1 MLYHLLF
8 PLHETYSV
16 FNVFRYIT
24 FRTAYAILTAL
35 IISFIFGPWIIKK
48 LKEKQIGER
57 IREDVPRSHQS
68 KAGTPTMGGIMILF
82 ALFVPTLLWAD
93 LTNKYV
99 WLVMFSTL
107 SFGLIGFADD
117 YLKLKNG
124 STGSP
129 GKRKDGLKGK
139 EKFAIQVAVAA
150 IIVLFLYFDKEFSL
164 IMTKLG
170 VPFFKNIKLEMDG
183 IYILFA
189 VLVIVGTS
197 NAVNLTDG
205 LDGLAIGPI
214 IIATTAYMIIAYITG
229 HFNFA
234 NYLNIQHIRGAGE
247 LAIFCGAAVGASL
260 GFLWFNSYPAQVF
273 MGNVGSTALGGML
286 GTVAVITKQELILLI
301 IGGIFVVEALSVIL
315 QVASFKLTGKR
326 IFKMAPLHHHFEMSG
341 WEEPKVIV
349 RFWIIAIIL
358 ALLSLSTLKLR

>member
-1 MLYHLLF
+1 MIYHLLF
-8 PLHETYSV
+8 PLHEAYSF

-35 IISFIFGPWIIKK
+35 IISFIFGPWIIRK
-48 LKEKQIGER
+48 LREKQIGER

-93 LTNKYV
+93 LTNKYI
-99 WLVMFSTL
+99 WLVIFSTV
-107 SFGLIGFADD
+107 SFGMIGFIDD
-117 YLKLKNG
+117 YLKLKG
-124 STGSP
+124 
-129 GKRKDGLKGK
+129 RKNGLKGK
-139 EKFAIQVAVAA
+139 EKFAIQSLVAL
-150 IIVLFLYFDKEFSL
+150 ILVLILYFDKDFSL

-170 VPFFKNIKLEMDG
+170 IPFLKTIKPEMG
-183 IYILFA
+183 IMYIVFA

-214 IIATTAYMIIAYITG
+214 IISTAAYMVIAYVTG

-234 NYLNIQHIRGAGE
+234 NYLNIEHIRGAGE
-247 LAIFCGAAVGASL
+247 LTILCGAAVGASL
-260 GFLWFNSYPAQVF
+260 GFLWFNSYPAEVF

-286 GTVAVITKQELILLI
+286 GTLAVITKHELILLV
-301 IGGIFVVEALSVIL
+301 IGGIFVAEAVSVIL
-315 QVASFKLTGKR
+315 QVASFKLRGKR
-326 IFKMAPLHHHFEMSG
+326 IFKMAPLHHHFEESG

-349 RFWIIAIIL
+349 RFWIAAIIL

>member
-1 MLYHLLF
+1 MIYHLLF
-8 PLHETYSV
+8 PLHEAYSF

-35 IISFIFGPWIIKK
+35 IISFIFGPWIIRK
-48 LKEKQIGER
+48 LREKQIGER

-93 LTNKYV
+93 LTNKYI
-99 WLVMFSTL
+99 WLVIFSTV
-107 SFGLIGFADD
+107 SFGMIGFIDD
-117 YLKLKNG
+117 YLKLKG
-124 STGSP
+124 
-129 GKRKDGLKGK
+129 RKNGLKGK
-139 EKFAIQVAVAA
+139 EKFAIQSLVAL
-150 IIVLFLYFDKEFSL
+150 ILVLILYFDKDFSL

-170 VPFFKNIKLEMDG
+170 IPFFKTIKPEMG
-183 IYILFA
+183 IMYIVFA

-214 IIATTAYMIIAYITG
+214 IISTAAYMVIAYVTG

-234 NYLNIQHIRGAGE
+234 NYLNIEHIRGAGE
-247 LAIFCGAAVGASL
+247 LTILCGAAVGASL
-260 GFLWFNSYPAQVF
+260 GFLWFNSYPAEVF

-286 GTVAVITKQELILLI
+286 GTLAVITKHELILLV
-301 IGGIFVVEALSVIL
+301 IGGIFVAEAVSVIL
-315 QVASFKLTGKR
+315 QVASFKLRGKR
-326 IFKMAPLHHHFEMSG
+326 IFKMAPLHHHFEESG

-349 RFWIIAIIL
+349 RFWIAAIIL